1 MLRSFRSVL
10 CQGFGRYVRDPVHH
24 YVTDLALIDQPQELF
39 GRDAQFAC
47 RLRARRRVLSA
58 IATSIGAEFQLTVE
72 AADLDLDLGEF
83 GEVIGRPKSLSGLL
97 LTVREVYSRHP
108 VGQGSTISSHPSG
121 SERALSVRR
130 RRLSVSDGTATAATA

>member
-1 MLRSFRSVL
+1 M
-10 CQGFGRYVRDPVHH
+10 
-24 YVTDLALIDQPQELF
+24 
-39 GRDAQFAC
+39 
-47 RLRARRRVLSA
+47 
-58 IATSIGAEFQLTVE
+58 E